1 MTEQPQEQNEARLP
15 EFAEAPD
22 PLSLIRADPSKQRR
36 WEANRKSV
44 SKAYLLWLF
53 LGPFGG
59 HRFYLG
65 YPASA
70 IFMIMLTT
78 LALLTTLVSFAG
90 VILFAPPALW
100 LLVDGF
106 IIPAIV
112 RHQNGR
118 LIEQILR

>member
-1 MTEQPQEQNEARLP
+1 MTEPQRDDSEAKLP
-15 EFAEAPD
+15 QFEEAPD
-22 PLSLIRADPSKQRR
+22 PLALIAADPSKQRR

-44 SKAYLLWLF
+44 ARAYLLWLL

-65 YPASA
+65 YIASA
-70 IFMIMLTT
+70 IFMIMLTS
-78 LALLTTLVSFAG
+78 LALVVTLVSFAG

-112 RHQNGR
+112 RHQNDE

>member
-1 MTEQPQEQNEARLP
+1 MTEPQRNQGTARLP
-15 EFAEAPD
+15 EFEDAPD
-22 PLSLIRADPSKQRR
+22 PRAVIAADPSKQRR
-36 WEANRKSV
+36 WEAHRKSV
-44 SKAYLLWLF
+44 AKAYLLWLL

-65 YPASA
+65 YIASA
-70 IFMIMLTT
+70 IFMIMLTS
-78 LALLTTLVSFAG
+78 LALVVTLVSFVG

-112 RHQNGR
+112 RHQNEE